1 MANWA
6 LVENGTIVTVC
17 DSLPQNW
24 RNISGFYHLEADTE
38 RLASLG
44 WLPVIKQHQ
53 TYDPNWQIVM
63 GQTHELHDG
72 AVIETLILVDRAPP
86 VIADREAFLRRLRK
100 ERDRLLIETDW
111 TMLEDAKDNLGEEL
125 YRKYRDY
132 RQLLRNLPE
141 KYEGESILNMESVT
155 WPRHPNAAD

>member
-17 DSLPQNW
+17 DNLPRNW
-24 RNISGFYHLEADTE
+24 QNISGFYHLESDLQ
-38 RLASLG
+38 RLADLG
-44 WLPVIKQHQ
+44 WLPVTKQHQ
-53 TYDPNWQIVM
+53 TYDPNWQMVM
-63 GQTHELHDG
+63 GEIHELQDG
-72 AVIETLILVDRAPP
+72 AVIETLILKDREPP
-86 VIADREAFLRRLRK
+86 VVAEREAFLRRLRN
-100 ERDRLLIETDW
+100 ERNRQLAQTDW

-125 YRKYRDY
+125 YNKYKTY

-141 KYEGESILNMESVT
+141 KYIGESILDLESVA